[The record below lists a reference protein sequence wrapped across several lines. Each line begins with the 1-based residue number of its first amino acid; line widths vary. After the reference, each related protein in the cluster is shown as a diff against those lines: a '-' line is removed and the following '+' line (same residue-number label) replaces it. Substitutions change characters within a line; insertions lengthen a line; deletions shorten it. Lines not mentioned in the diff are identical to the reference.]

1 MLELFTQNKHLL
13 VYFAWG
19 SIFIFVMSIV
29 IIPWLIVQLPPD
41 YFNYKKRHTLASQR
55 ENLILVKIVTGIKNM
70 LGFLLIFLGIL
81 MLVLPG
87 QGILTI
93 LIGLILMNF
102 PGKYKLERKFVSSK
116 SVLKSLN
123 WIRAK
128 SKKPPFTI

>member
-1 MLELFTQNKHLL
+1 MLELFTQNKHLF